1 MNKKHFIF
9 LAWIISC
16 IAMFVSLYYS
26 EILDKEPCFLCWYQ
40 RISLFPLTI
49 FLGVALYKEMLDIFA
64 YTIAF
69 PLFGMIFSGYQV
81 ILQEFPKIAHQS
93 VCTFEEGGCATK
105 VLMFGYISLPVLS
118 FIGSFLIGAFLL
130 LSSMKKFS
138 E

>member
-9 LAWIISC
+9 FAWILSC
-16 IAMFVSLYYS
+16 TAMFVSLYYS

-49 FLGVALYKEMLDIFA
+49 FLGVALYKEMFDIFA

-69 PLFGMIFSGYQV
+69 PVIGMIFSGYQV

-105 VLMFGYISLPVLS
+105 VLMFGYLSLPILS
-118 FIGSFLIGAFLL
+118 FIAFFLIGAFLT
-130 LSSMKKFS
+130 LSNMKKFS